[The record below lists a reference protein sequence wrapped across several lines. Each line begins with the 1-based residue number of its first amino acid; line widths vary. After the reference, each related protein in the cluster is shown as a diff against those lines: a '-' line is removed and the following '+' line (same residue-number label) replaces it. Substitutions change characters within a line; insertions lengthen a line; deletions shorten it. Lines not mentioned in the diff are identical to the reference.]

1 MAYTVQDDGFYHIPI
16 IDLGERLRD
25 NFGLTIREHE
35 HFDPVDPVH
44 APNSYHKY
52 GYAIDVQDHRPDII
66 DGVDWK
72 TRTKNLETLLQ
83 GSGAEIYGPNSG
95 VPGHGTHLHLAADGG
110 IFKLND
116 KQYQYLF
123 GGQAGGRNAT
133 FPGAYNSSNSSTI
146 VLPVA
151 SSSSSDRG
159 STFSAS
165 LIDPNAVSDA
175 KERAQNYAAMSK
187 AEINSLYDK
196 MRNED
201 PAKARTEGMKMHKAF
216 FGK

>member
-52 GYAIDVQDHRPDII
+52 GYAIDVQDWRPDII

-83 GSGAEIYGPNSG
+83 GSGAENLWAKQWCTRTWHTPAFSSRWWHFQIKRKSISILIWRASG
-95 VPGHGTHLHLAADGG
+95 RT
-110 IFKLND
+110 
-116 KQYQYLF
+116 Q
-123 GGQAGGRNAT
+123 RNI
-133 FPGAYNSSNSSTI
+133 S
-146 VLPVA
+146 
-151 SSSSSDRG
+151 
-159 STFSAS
+159 
-165 LIDPNAVSDA
+165 
-175 KERAQNYAAMSK
+175 
-187 AEINSLYDK
+187 
-196 MRNED
+196 RNL
-201 PAKARTEGMKMHKAF
+201 
-216 FGK
+216 

>member
-1 MAYTVQDDGFYHIPI
+1 MTYTVQDDGFYHIPI
-16 IDLGERLRD
+16 IALGERLRD
-25 NFGLTIREHE
+25 NFGLTIAEHE
-35 HFDPVDPVH
+35 HFDPIDGVH

-52 GYAIDVQDHRPDII
+52 GHAIDVQDWRPNII

-72 TRTKNLETLLQ
+72 TRTKNLEALLQ

-95 VPGHGTHLHLAADGG
+95 VPGHETHLHLAADGG
-110 IFKLND
+110 IFKLNN

-123 GGQAGGRNAT
+123 GGQAGGRHAT
-133 FPGAYNSSNSSTI
+133 FPETYN
-146 VLPVA
+146 
-151 SSSSSDRG
+151 SSSSSTSVLPVTS
-159 STFSAS
+159 STSDPGATS
-165 LIDPNAVSDA
+165 STTVIDHNAVSDA
-175 KERAQNYAAMSK
+175 KERAQNYAEMSK

-196 MRNED
+196 IRNED

>member
-1 MAYTVQDDGFYHIPI
+1 MVMAYTAQDDGLYYIPI
-16 IDLGERLRD
+16 VDLGKQLRD

-35 HFDPVDPVH
+35 YFDPVDDVH
-44 APNSYHKY
+44 APNSYHNY
-52 GYAIDVQDHRPDII
+52 GYAIDVQDWRPDVIN
-66 DGVDWK
+66 GVDWK

-83 GSGAEIYGPNSG
+83 GSGAEVFGPSSG
-95 VPGHGTHLHLAADGG
+95 VPGHETHLHLAADGG
-110 IFKLND
+110 IFKLNE
-116 KQYQYLF
+116 KQYQHLF

-133 FPGAYNSSNSSTI
+133 FPGAIITSSTTRS
-146 VLPVA
+146 VLPPA
-151 SSSSSDRG
+151 SSSDNPGSSTDG
-159 STFSAS
+159 SINSS
-165 LIDPNAVSDA
+165 ISDA

-196 MRNED
+196 MRDED